1 MAEITRRRYHSP
13 ARQRQAE
20 QTRARIL
27 GAARDLFRT
36 AGYASTTVEAIASA
50 AQVSAKTVEAA
61 FGSKR
66 GVLVALVNPVASAG
80 PPRDVVD
87 KIGATADPA
96 RRLDLVAELT
106 RLAYE
111 RSVPE
116 FELMRGAVAV
126 APEIATAA
134 EQIEARRRGNQAR
147 LIGYLREQGRI
158 RDDLTDDEATDIL
171 WALTSY
177 DVYRSLVLQRRW
189 TAGRYQGWLA
199 QTLVASLLSGP
210 GRQRQDEHVEHG

>member
-1 MAEITRRRYHSP
+1 MPGITRRRYHSP

-20 QTRARIL
+20 HTRARIL

-80 PPRDVVD
+80 PPRDLVD

-96 RRLDLVAELT
+96 RRLELVAELT

-116 FELMRGAVAV
+116 FELMRGAAAL
-126 APEIATAA
+126 APEIAAAA

-147 LIGYLREQGRI
+147 LIGYLRQQGRI

-177 DVYRSLVLQRRW
+177 DVYRALVSQRHW
-189 TAGRYQGWLA
+189 STSHYQGWLCRA
-199 QTLVASLLSGP
+199 LADSLLNVANQARS
-210 GRQRQDEHVEHG
+210 

>member
-1 MAEITRRRYHSP
+1 MDEPNPGGTSRRPYHSP
-13 ARQRQAE
+13 ARRRQAE

-27 GAARDLFRT
+27 AAARDLFRT

-80 PPRDVVD
+80 PPRDLVD

-96 RRLDLVAELT
+96 RRLELVAELT

-116 FELMRGAVAV
+116 FELMRGATAV
-126 APEIATAA
+126 APEIAAAA

-147 LIGYLREQGRI
+147 LIGYLRQQGRI
-158 RDDLTDDEATDIL
+158 RDDLTDDEATDI
-171 WALTSY
+171 
-177 DVYRSLVLQRRW
+177 
-189 TAGRYQGWLA
+189 
-199 QTLVASLLSGP
+199 
-210 GRQRQDEHVEHG
+210 

>member
-1 MAEITRRRYHSP
+1 MAEMTRRRYHSP

-27 GAARDLFRT
+27 DAARDLFRT

-50 AQVSAKTVEAA
+50 AQVSTKTVEAA

-66 GVLVALVNPVASAG
+66 GVLVALVNPVGSAG
-80 PPRDVVD
+80 PPRDLVD
-87 KIGATADPA
+87 KIGATSDPA
-96 RRLDLVAELT
+96 RRLELVAELT

-116 FELMRGAVAV
+116 FELMRGAAAV
-126 APEIATAA
+126 APEIAAA
-134 EQIEARRRGNQAR
+134 ADQIEARRRGNQAR
-147 LIGYLREQGRI
+147 LIGYLRQQGQI
-158 RDDLTDDEATDIL
+158 RDDLTDDEITDIL

-177 DVYRSLVLQRRW
+177 DLYRSLVLQRNW
-189 TAGRYQGWLA
+189 TAGRYQSWLGRA
-199 QTLVASLLSGP
+199 LADNLLNA
-210 GRQRQDEHVEHG
+210 